1 MHVIRVESID
11 CVEAGLRMQDEHLNP
26 VVLNMANAFHPG
38 GGYLHGAG
46 AQEEN
51 LCRRSAYCLALEA
64 PEALYGLIRQRRE
77 DHYPL
82 DVEDGLYTP
91 DVLILRGSEDAG
103 YEWLTHPRRLSF
115 VAVAA
120 IDKPRVTKDRI
131 PRLASPD
138 REITARKIRTILRI
152 AHCHRHDA
160 LVLSALGCGAFANPP
175 ADVALVF
182 HEVLSEPEFNG
193 AFKQIVFAILDDQ
206 NAGKAHN
213 PDGNFR
219 PFRRQFP
226 S

>member
-1 MHVIRVESID
+1 VELID
-11 CVEAGLRMQDEHLNP
+11 CVEAGLRMQDQGLNP

-38 GGYLHGAG
+38 GGYLSGAG

-64 PEALYGLIRQRRE
+64 PESLYQLTGQRKE

-82 DVEDGLYTP
+82 GDDGGLYTP
-91 DVLILRGSEDAG
+91 NVLILRESEDAG
-103 YEWLTHPRRLSF
+103 YKWLSHPRHLSF

-120 IDKPRVTKDRI
+120 IDRPRVTRDRI

-138 REITARKIRTILRI
+138 REITAEKIRMILRI
-152 AHCHRHDA
+152 ADYHRHDA

-175 ADVALVF
+175 ADVAAVF
-182 HEVLSEPEFNG
+182 HEVFSEPEFYG
-193 AFKQIVFAILDDQ
+193 AFKQITFAILDDQ

-219 PFRRQFP
+219 PFLRQF
-226 S
+226 SS